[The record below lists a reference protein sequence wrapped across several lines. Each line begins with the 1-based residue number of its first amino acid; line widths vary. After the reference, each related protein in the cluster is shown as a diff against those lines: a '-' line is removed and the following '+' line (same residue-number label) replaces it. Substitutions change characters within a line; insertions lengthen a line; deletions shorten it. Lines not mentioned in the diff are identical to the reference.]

1 LKSTVKPRNLIPR
14 WQAGLRTCGIGIM
27 PDLIFPLEDGVTHDS
42 VCQIPPHQRTR
53 QNPVNHQDWNLLWI
67 IRLKK
72 KYALPVLA
80 SFMKAIFTPWLIAEV
95 SVNARWRSVA

>member
-1 LKSTVKPRNLIPR
+1 
-14 WQAGLRTCGIGIM
+14 M

-53 QNPVNHQDWNLLWI
+53 QNLVNHQDWNLLWI

-72 KYALPVLA
+72 KYALPVCVVFHSKKALPSLKYKSGPA
-80 SFMKAIFTPWLIAEV
+80 YYSSEGSREIATNFPETAVQLNSLSFAWID
-95 SVNARWRSVA
+95 